1 MDWCAATRPSKL
13 YFLWRYKIGTAKQQL
28 IDDLENLINTI
39 DQFIQKQ
46 LESDEGQQL
55 ISRDTLMEFTLM
67 SNKHIPPEMCSD
79 LKLMERIHEAEVFYD
94 NLKINLIRHDR
105 AE

>member
-1 MDWCAATRPSKL
+1 M
-13 YFLWRYKIGTAKQQL
+13 AKQQL

-39 DQFIQKQ
+39 DQFIQEQ

-55 ISRDTLMEFTLM
+55 ISTDTLMEFTLM

-79 LKLMERIHEAEVFYD
+79 LKLMERIDEARVFYD
-94 NLKINLIRHDR
+94 NLKIDIIRHDKT
-105 AE
+105 E

>member
-1 MDWCAATRPSKL
+1 MD
-13 YFLWRYKIGTAKQQL
+13 KQQL

-39 DQFIQKQ
+39 DQFIQEQ

-94 NLKINLIRHDR
+94 NLKVGLIRHDR
-105 AE
+105 TE

>member
-1 MDWCAATRPSKL
+1 M
-13 YFLWRYKIGTAKQQL
+13 AKQQL

-39 DQFIQKQ
+39 DQFIQEQ
-46 LESDEGQQL
+46 LESDGGEQL

-94 NLKINLIRHDR
+94 NLKIDLIRHDR

>member
-1 MDWCAATRPSKL
+1 M
-13 YFLWRYKIGTAKQQL
+13 AKQQL

-39 DQFIQKQ
+39 DQFIQEQ

-55 ISRDTLMEFTLM
+55 ISTDTLMEFTLM

-79 LKLMERIHEAEVFYD
+79 LKLIERIHEAEVFYD
-94 NLKINLIRHDR
+94 NLKVDLIRHDR
-105 AE
+105 TE

>member
-1 MDWCAATRPSKL
+1 M
-13 YFLWRYKIGTAKQQL
+13 AKQQL

-55 ISRDTLMEFTLM
+55 ISRDTLMEFTLI
-67 SNKHIPPEMCSD
+67 NDKHIPPEMCSD

-94 NLKINLIRHDR
+94 NLKIDLIRHDR
-105 AE
+105 TE